1 MNPQT
6 IAPTAATIAHVGKPA
21 RVRRPASYAAASARY
36 APDAR
41 EVFAART
48 MEHNAAIAVI
58 KLTVPQRRAL
68 DVVAADNRPG
78 VPIHRGSV
86 LTDSMF
92 SKLDA
97 LGLVVADADRLP
109 HRARLSPLGMAYTRR
124 APKGGKR

>member
-1 MNPQT
+1 MT
-6 IAPTAATIAHVGKPA
+6 THYAPSARDTFARRLVDQNATIA
-21 RVRRPASYAAASARY
+21 
-36 APDAR
+36 
-41 EVFAART
+41 
-48 MEHNAAIAVI
+48 AV

-68 DVVAADNRPG
+68 DIVAADNRPG